1 MLCTFEIDVHI
12 LNKFVKTRRSPI
24 NSSET
29 KRLGPEIKKNRM
41 TIPNKYILQDMRNA
55 LLKIRNT
62 E

>member
-29 KRLGPEIKKNRM
+29 KRLGPEKNKRM
-41 TIPNKYILQDMRNA
+41 TIPDKYILQDMRNA

-62 E
+62 G